1 MLENILILS
10 GAAALFALYYGTPI
24 LFQHLRSRFNDAMQE
39 DPPEPEPDR
48 LDYPA
53 AMAAVDQIQTI
64 RERLDKLEELIT
76 YLEITPPESQQVTCS
91 TAFQSEDTKQHAYT
105 FAPTDGSTAALPAIL
120 TAAKAERAALR
131 QSLSSLLQQLP
142 ETAVRHGQNGRQN
155 SDQTQTKQT
164 PIFRGEVVEKGA

>member
-10 GAAALFALYYGTPI
+10 GAVALFALYYGTPI

-53 AMAAVDQIQTI
+53 AMAAIEIQEM

-76 YLEITPPESQQVTCS
+76 YLEITPPENQQLTCS
-91 TAFQSEDTKQHAYT
+91 TAFRSEDTKQHAYT

-120 TAAKAERAALR
+120 TAAKAERATLR

-155 SDQTQTKQT
+155 SDQTDPYFPWGMVTE
-164 PIFRGEVVEKGA
+164 IEGA

>member
-24 LFQHLRSRFNDAMQE
+24 LFQHLRSRFNAMQE
-39 DPPEPEPDR
+39 EPPEPDR

-53 AMAAVDQIQTI
+53 AMAAIDQIQEM

-120 TAAKAERAALR
+120 TAAKAERAAF
-131 QSLSSLLQQLP
+131 SIHAP
-142 ETAVRHGQNGRQN
+142 V
-155 SDQTQTKQT
+155 
-164 PIFRGEVVEKGA
+164 

>member
-10 GAAALFALYYGTPI
+10 GAVAFFVLYYGTQSLCERI
-24 LFQHLRSRFNDAMQE
+24 RSRFNDAMQE

-53 AMAAVDQIQTI
+53 AMAAVDQIQEI

-91 TAFQSEDTKQHAYT
+91 TAFRSEDTKQHAYT

-131 QSLSSLLQQLP
+131 QSLSSLLKSLP

-164 PIFRGEVVEKGA
+164 PIFCGGVVEKRA

>member
-10 GAAALFALYYGTPI
+10 GAVALFALYYGTPI
-24 LFQHLRSRFNDAMQE
+24 LFQHLRSRFNAMQE
-39 DPPEPEPDR
+39 PPEPEPDQ

-91 TAFQSEDTKQHAYT
+91 TAFQPEDAKQHTYT

-131 QSLSSLLQQLP
+131 QSLSSLLKSLP

-164 PIFRGEVVEKGA
+164 PIFRGGVVTESEEA

>member
-10 GAAALFALYYGTPI
+10 GAVALFVLYYGTQS
-24 LFQHLRSRFNDAMQE
+24 LFERIRSRFNAMQE
-39 DPPEPEPDR
+39 DPPELDR

-53 AMAAVDQIQTI
+53 AMAAIDQIQTI

-91 TAFQSEDTKQHAYT
+91 TAFQSEDTKQHTYT

>member
-10 GAAALFALYYGTPI
+10 GAVALFALYYGTPI
-24 LFQHLRSRFNDAMQE
+24 LFQHLRSRFNAMQE
-39 DPPEPEPDR
+39 EPPEPDR
-48 LDYPA
+48 LDYAA
-53 AMAAVDQIQTI
+53 AMATIDQIQAI

-91 TAFQSEDTKQHAYT
+91 AAFRSEDTKQHTYT

-131 QSLSSLLQQLP
+131 QSLSSLLKSLP

>member
-10 GAAALFALYYGTPI
+10 GAVAFFVLYYGTQSLCERI
-24 LFQHLRSRFNDAMQE
+24 RSRFNAMQE

-91 TAFQSEDTKQHAYT
+91 TAFQSEDTNSTPIHLPPQ
-105 FAPTDGSTAALPAIL
+105 TAAQRLS
-120 TAAKAERAALR
+120 R
-131 QSLSSLLQQLP
+131 QS
-142 ETAVRHGQNGRQN
+142 
-155 SDQTQTKQT
+155 
-164 PIFRGEVVEKGA
+164 

>member
-10 GAAALFALYYGTPI
+10 GAVALFALYYGTPI
-24 LFQHLRSRFNDAMQE
+24 LFQHLRSRFNAMQE
-39 DPPEPEPDR
+39 DPPEPDR

-91 TAFQSEDTKQHAYT
+91 TAFQPEDTKQHTYT

-131 QSLSSLLQQLP
+131 QSLSSLLKSLP
-142 ETAVRHGQNGRQN
+142 ETAARHGQNGRQN

-164 PIFRGEVVEKGA
+164 PIFRGGVVTESEEA

>member
-24 LFQHLRSRFNDAMQE
+24 LFQHLRSRFNAMQE
-39 DPPEPEPDR
+39 DPPEPDR
-48 LDYPA
+48 LDYAA
-53 AMAAVDQIQTI
+53 AMATIDQIQAI

-91 TAFQSEDTKQHAYT
+91 TAFQSEDTKQHTYT

-131 QSLSSLLQQLP
+131 QSLSSLLKSLP
-142 ETAVRHGQNGRQN
+142 EAAVRHGQNGRQN

-164 PIFRGEVVEKGA
+164 PIFRGGVVEKGA

>member
-10 GAAALFALYYGTPI
+10 GAVALFVLYYGTQS
-24 LFQHLRSRFNDAMQE
+24 LFEHLRSRFNAMQE
-39 DPPEPEPDR
+39 EPPEPELDR

-53 AMAAVDQIQTI
+53 AMATIDQIQTI

-91 TAFQSEDTKQHAYT
+91 TAFRSEDTKQHTYT

>member
-10 GAAALFALYYGTPI
+10 GAVALFALYYGTPI
-24 LFQHLRSRFNDAMQE
+24 LFQHLRSRFNAMQE
-39 DPPEPEPDR
+39 DPPEPDR

-91 TAFQSEDTKQHAYT
+91 TAFQPEDTKQHTYT
-105 FAPTDGSTAALPAIL
+105 FVPTDGSTAALPAIL

-131 QSLSSLLQQLP
+131 QSLSSLLKSLP
-142 ETAVRHGQNGRQN
+142 ETAARHGQNGRQN

-164 PIFRGEVVEKGA
+164 PIFRGGVVTESEEA

>member
-10 GAAALFALYYGTPI
+10 GAVALFALYYGTPI
-24 LFQHLRSRFNDAMQE
+24 LFQHLRSRFNAMQE
-39 DPPEPEPDR
+39 DPPEPDR

-53 AMAAVDQIQTI
+53 AMAAIDQIQEM

-164 PIFRGEVVEKGA
+164 PIFRGGVVEKGA

>member
-10 GAAALFALYYGTPI
+10 GAVALFALYYGIPI
-24 LFQHLRSRFNDAMQE
+24 LFQRLRSRFNAYQE
-39 DPPEPEPDR
+39 PPEPEPDR

-53 AMAAVDQIQTI
+53 AMAAIDQIQTI

-76 YLEITPPESQQVTCS
+76 YLEITCS
-91 TAFQSEDTKQHAYT
+91 TAFQSEDTKQHTYT

-142 ETAVRHGQNGRQN
+142 EAAVRHGQNGRQN
-155 SDQTQTKQT
+155 NDQTQTKQT

>member
-10 GAAALFALYYGTPI
+10 GAVALFALYYGTPI
-24 LFQHLRSRFNDAMQE
+24 LFQHLRSRFNAMQE
-39 DPPEPEPDR
+39 DSPEPEPDR

-53 AMAAVDQIQTI
+53 AMAAIDQIQEI

-91 TAFQSEDTKQHAYT
+91 TAFQSEDTKQHTARSA
-105 FAPTDGSTAALPAIL
+105 FSAALPAIL

-131 QSLSSLLQQLP
+131 QSLSSLLQLLP

-155 SDQTQTKQT
+155 SDQTQTEQT
-164 PIFRGEVVEKGA
+164 PIFRGGVVEKGA

>member
-10 GAAALFALYYGTPI
+10 GAVALFALYYGTPI
-24 LFQHLRSRFNDAMQE
+24 LFQHLRSRFNAMQE
-39 DPPEPEPDR
+39 DPPEPDR

-53 AMAAVDQIQTI
+53 AMAAIDQIQEI

-91 TAFQSEDTKQHAYT
+91 TAFQSEDTKQHTYT

-131 QSLSSLLQQLP
+131 QSLSSLLKSLP